1 MTDEQIDLVQESF
14 AKVAPIADQAAD
26 LFYDRLFETA
36 PEVRELFPTEMGE
49 QKKKLMQMIGVA
61 VQNLRNA
68 DVLVPA
74 VQALGERHVDYNVKD
89 EHYDSVGG
97 ALLWTLEQGLGDG
110 YTPEVA
116 EAWTTVY
123 TVLADTMKAA
133 ARARVE
139 VADSN

>member
-26 LFYDRLFETA
+26 LFYGRLFETA

-97 ALLWTLEQGLGDG
+97 ALLWTLEQGLH
-110 YTPEVA
+110 
-116 EAWTTVY
+116 
-123 TVLADTMKAA
+123 
-133 ARARVE
+133 ARGCPGVDNRIRGSSRHHESRGSGAR
-139 VADSN
+139 